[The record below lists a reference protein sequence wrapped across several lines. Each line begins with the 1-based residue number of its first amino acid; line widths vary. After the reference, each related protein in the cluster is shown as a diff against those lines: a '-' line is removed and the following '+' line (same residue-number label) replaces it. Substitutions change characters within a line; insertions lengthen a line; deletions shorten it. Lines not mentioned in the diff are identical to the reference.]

1 MQYSLHY
8 FEDASKTGKKMIILK
23 TLQGKPTALR
33 PTNIVAVEE
42 HPENPE
48 ISAVIH
54 ILNRQSKK
62 TNTLL
67 VRHTVQEV
75 VDAIG
80 KTESWI

>member
-1 MQYSLHY
+1 
-8 FEDASKTGKKMIILK
+8 MIILK
-23 TLQGKPTALR
+23 TVNNKPTAIR
-33 PTNIVAVEE
+33 PSAIVAVEE

-75 VDAIG
+75 VDALN
-80 KTESWI
+80 KMESWL

>member
-1 MQYSLHY
+1 
-8 FEDASKTGKKMIILK
+8 MIILK
-23 TLQGKPTALR
+23 TLNNKPTALR
-33 PTNIVAVEE
+33 PSAIVAVEE

-67 VRHTVQEV
+67 VKHTVQEV
-75 VDAIG
+75 VDALN
-80 KTESWI
+80 KVESWV

>member
-1 MQYSLHY
+1 
-8 FEDASKTGKKMIILK
+8 MIILTTTK
-23 TLQGKPTALR
+23 DMPIALR
-33 PTNIVAVEE
+33 PNSIVAVEQ
-42 HPENPE
+42 HPDDPS

-67 VRHTVQEV
+67 VKHTVQEV